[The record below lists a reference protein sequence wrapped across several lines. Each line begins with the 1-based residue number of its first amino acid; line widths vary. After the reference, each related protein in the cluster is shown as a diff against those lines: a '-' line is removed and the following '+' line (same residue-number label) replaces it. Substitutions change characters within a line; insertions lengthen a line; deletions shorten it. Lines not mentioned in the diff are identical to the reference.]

1 MATTRESSPRARD
14 RDLLTALHGCPALP
28 MAVTCRLA
36 ATLPRWRREPL
47 SQAAPLAHEIGL
59 PARYLRRALELRSTA
74 GEAARQQRRQARAT
88 ATELV
93 TLADEDF
100 PEILRRLPQP
110 PPVLYRRGAAAGQ
123 DWQEQRAVAVIGS
136 RRASTYG
143 LEAAAFFAGCL
154 AEAGITI
161 VSGFARG
168 IDQRAHRACLEA
180 GGTTVAVLGC
190 GLDVDYP
197 RGAGELARR
206 IASQGALIS
215 EFAPGTEPRPW
226 HFPVRN
232 RLIAGLCRAVL
243 VVEATARSGSLITVR
258 HALDLD
264 RDVFVVP
271 GSIFHRGSAGP
282 YGLLRD
288 GAYPAIHPQ
297 DVLDSLPDALAASPS
312 PPPPELPGFAGRLFG
327 LLPRGD
333 AMNAD
338 ELATATGK
346 SIDETL
352 TALLELELEGWIRRL
367 PGGAFGRRR

>member
-1 MATTRESSPRARD
+1 
-14 RDLLTALHGCPALP
+14 